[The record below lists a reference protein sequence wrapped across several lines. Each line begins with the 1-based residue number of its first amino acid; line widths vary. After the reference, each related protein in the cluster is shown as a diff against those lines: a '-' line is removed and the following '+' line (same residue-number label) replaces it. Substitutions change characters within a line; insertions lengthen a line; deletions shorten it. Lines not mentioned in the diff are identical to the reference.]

1 MRAVD
6 QNAIGNSANNAD
18 QATDTSREETDE
30 MTLQMDDIIDDE
42 TVDNDAFAAKKGL
55 LDGRVAPVFA
65 LFLLASWTAF
75 YVWAVLSQGIAPL
88 AAPPS
93 QWAGWIVEW
102 SIPVLLLGVGWLLV
116 MRNSRA
122 ESRRFANSAA
132 LLSNES
138 AELENRLTVVNR
150 ELSLAREF
158 LASQSLELESLGRI
172 ASERLSERANE
183 LQALVQD
190 NGAQVEAI
198 GTASE
203 TALANMTRLRDDL
216 PVVAN
221 SARDMSNQI
230 GNAGRTA
237 KDQLDEL
244 EAGFARIDEAGGA
257 SEAKVAGVGEQ
268 VEGVLT
274 NLQSQLS
281 SIEGLVTGRYEA
293 LSRQA
298 EEYRATIS
306 ESETEI
312 LSAMKDRVT
321 VLQSETRAVAQSIVE
336 GEKSAETTLRASIGR
351 LQGEMIAMIG
361 KVDELDGKAVESAKV
376 RIKALHHEAGQFD
389 EKLAQRDAKFIE
401 EVEKRQSAF
410 ETREAQASETLSQRL
425 TQLDDLLAERREAQ
439 KVETAKLVAEGGAL
453 NEEVQRFNELVGQVG
468 ANSEATRATLSN
480 SINSLDEQ
488 LASKQVLLA
497 ETETQLAKLTEDGIR
512 LLEIIQ
518 SGAQHSREDLP
529 QAIAAAASDLGSV
542 EERAEALTGVMFKT
556 SQHSSELTDKLVQAQ
571 SEIEKTDTSIDAIQS
586 KLAEQSEDTLAKL
599 QGLRTRLSDLSN
611 ESEDLATGAQDSLR
625 EALGQLETATK
636 SAFNTLEEGAR
647 EKIDALANSISGD
660 AVEALEDALRVK
672 SAEAIGALEQSASHA
687 SGVSREAT
695 IQLRDQLAKVNEL
708 TANLEQ
714 RIARARELSEEQVNN
729 DFSKRMALITD
740 SLNSNA
746 IDISA
751 ALSSEVSDNAW
762 DDYLKGDRGIFTR
775 RAVSLIDSGDARD
788 ISELY
793 QSDEAFKANVS
804 RYIHDFEAMLRS
816 MLSTREG
823 NALSVTMLGSNMGKL
838 YVLLAQAIER
848 FRN

>member
-1 MRAVD
+1 MHAVD
-6 QNAIGNSANNAD
+6 KNTVRNSVKNDEQSAD
-18 QATDTSREETDE
+18 ISEEELDE
-30 MTLQMDDIIDDE
+30 MTLQMDDIVDE
-42 TVDNDAFAAKKGL
+42 EPVDNDDLELKHGL
-55 LDGRVAPVFA
+55 LDGRLAPTLAFI
-65 LFLLASWTAF
+65 LLAAWTSF
-75 YVWAVLSQGIAPL
+75 YVWAVLSDPIAPL
-88 AAPPS
+88 SAQPS
-93 QWAGWIVEW
+93 QWAGWVVDW
-102 SIPVLLLGVGWLLV
+102 SIPVLLLGVGWLLI

-122 ESRRFANSAA
+122 ESRRFAASAA

-138 AELENRLTVVNR
+138 AELENRLAVVNR

-158 LASQSLELESLGRI
+158 LAAQSLELESLGRI
-172 ASERLSERANE
+172 ASERLSERASE
-183 LQALVQD
+183 LQNLIQD
-190 NGAQVEAI
+190 NGVQVDAI

-237 KDQLDEL
+237 KEQLSEL
-244 EAGFARIDEAGGA
+244 ETGFARIDEAGSA
-257 SEAKVAGVGEQ
+257 SETRVSGIGEQ
-268 VEGVLT
+268 VDSALS

-281 SIEGLVTGRYEA
+281 SIESLVSGRYEA
-293 LSRQA
+293 LSKQA
-298 EEYRATIS
+298 EEYRSTIS
-306 ESETEI
+306 ESESEI

-321 VLQSETRAVAQSIVE
+321 VLQSETRAVAQSIGE
-336 GEKSAETTLRASIGR
+336 AEKSSEAKLRAAIER
-351 LQGEMIAMIG
+351 LQGEMVAMIG
-361 KVDELDGKAVESAKV
+361 KVDELDGKAVESAKA
-376 RIKALHHEAGQFD
+376 RIKALHAEAGQFD
-389 EKLAQRDAKFIE
+389 DKLAQRDAKFIE
-401 EVEKRQSAF
+401 EMEKRQSEF

-425 TQLDDLLAERREAQ
+425 TQLDDLLAERREAH
-439 KVETAKLVAEGGAL
+439 KDETERLVAEGSAL
-453 NEEVQRFNELVGQVG
+453 NDEVQRFNELVGQVG
-468 ANSEATRATLSN
+468 ANSEATRTSLSN
-480 SINSLDEQ
+480 SIDRLDEQ
-488 LASKQVLLA
+488 LSSKQALLA
-497 ETETQLAKLTEDGIR
+497 ETEAQLAKLTEDGIR

-529 QAIAAAASDLGSV
+529 QAIAVAAADLGTV
-542 EERAEALTGVMFKT
+542 EERASALCGVMFTT
-556 SQHSSELTDKLVQAQ
+556 SQKSTELTDNLTKAQ
-571 SEIEKTDTSIDAIQS
+571 DEIKEADAAIGAIHS
-586 KLAEQSEDTLAKL
+586 HFNEQSEEALAKV
-599 QGLRTRLSDLSN
+599 QGLRARLNELSSQ
-611 ESEDLATGAQDSLR
+611 SEEFATDAQDSLR
-625 EALGQLETATK
+625 EALAKLETATK
-636 SAFNTLEEGAR
+636 EAFETLETGAR

-660 AVEALEDALRVK
+660 AIEALETALRTQ

-687 SGVSREAT
+687 SGVGREAT
-695 IQLRDQLAKVNEL
+695 VQLRDQLARVNEL

-729 DFSKRMALITD
+729 DFSRRMALITD

-751 ALSSEVSDNAW
+751 ALASEVSDTAW

-775 RAVSLIDSGDARD
+775 RAVSLIDSREARE

-804 RYIHDFEAMLRS
+804 RFIHDFEAMLRS

-823 NALSVTMLGSNMGKL
+823 NALSVTMLGSDMGKL

>member
-6 QNAIGNSANNAD
+6 QKTIGNSVNNAE
-18 QATDTSREETDE
+18 QTSEKPNEEADE
-30 MTLQMDDIIDDE
+30 MTLQMDDIIEDE
-42 TVDNDAFAAKKGL
+42 TVDNGDFEVRQGL
-55 LDGRVAPVFA
+55 LDGRLAPVFTI
-65 LFLLASWTAF
+65 FLLAAWTAF
-75 YVWAVLSQGIAPL
+75 YVWAVISQGIAL
-88 AAPPS
+88 SAAPPA
-93 QWAGWIVEW
+93 QWASWIVEW
-102 SIPVLLLGVGWLLV
+102 ATPVLLLGVGWLLI
-116 MRNSRA
+116 MRNSRV
-122 ESRRFANSAA
+122 ESQRFAASAA

-138 AELENRLTVVNR
+138 AELENRLAVVNR

-172 ASERLSERANE
+172 ASERLSERASE
-183 LQALVQD
+183 LQTLIQD
-190 NGAQVEAI
+190 NGAQVDAI

-244 EAGFARIDEAGGA
+244 ESGFARIDEAGTA
-257 SEAKVAGVGEQ
+257 SETKVAGVGEQ
-268 VEGVLT
+268 VEGVL
-274 NLQSQLS
+274 NSLQTQLS
-281 SIEGLVTGRYEA
+281 SIESLVSGRYEA
-293 LSRQA
+293 LAQKA
-298 EEYRATIS
+298 EEYRGTIS

-321 VLQSETRAVAQSIVE
+321 VLQSETRAVAQSI
-336 GEKSAETTLRASIGR
+336 GDAEKTAETTLRASIER

-361 KVDELDGKAVESAKV
+361 KVDELDGKAVESAKM
-376 RIKALHHEAGQFD
+376 RIKALHTEAGQFD
-389 EKLAQRDAKFIE
+389 NKLAQRDAKFIE
-401 EVEKRQSAF
+401 EMEKRQSAF

-425 TQLDDLLAERREAQ
+425 TQLDDMLAERREAQ
-439 KVETAKLVAEGGAL
+439 RIETEKLVAEGGAL
-453 NEEVQRFNELVGQVG
+453 NEEVERFNELVGQVG
-468 ANSEATRATLSN
+468 ANSEATRASLSN

-488 LASKQVLLA
+488 LSSKQVLLA
-497 ETETQLAKLTEDGIR
+497 ETEAQLAKLTEDGIR

-529 QAIAAAASDLGSV
+529 NAIATAAADLGAV
-542 EERAEALTGVMFKT
+542 EERAAALSGVMFKT
-556 SQHSSELTDKLVQAQ
+556 SQHSTELTDNLVRAQ
-571 SEIEKTDTSIDAIQS
+571 GEIEKTDASIETIQS
-586 KLAEQSEDTLAKL
+586 GLTEHSEDTLAKL
-599 QGLRTRLSDLSN
+599 QGLRSRLSDLSS
-611 ESEDLATGAQDSLR
+611 ESEDFANGAQDSLR
-625 EALGQLETATK
+625 GALKQLEEATK

-660 AVEALEDALRVK
+660 AVEALENALRAK

-695 IQLRDQLAKVNEL
+695 IQLRDQLTKVNEL
-708 TANLEQ
+708 TTNLEQ

-729 DFSKRMALITD
+729 DFSRRMALITD

-751 ALSSEVSDNAW
+751 ALSSQVSDTAW

-775 RAVSLIDSGDARD
+775 RAVSLIDSGEARD
-788 ISELY
+788 ISDLY
-793 QSDEAFKANVS
+793 QSDEEFKANVS
-804 RYIHDFEAMLRS
+804 RFIHDFEAMLRS

-823 NALSVTMLGSNMGKL
+823 NALSVTMLGSDMGKL

>member
-1 MRAVD
+1 M
-6 QNAIGNSANNAD
+6 
-18 QATDTSREETDE
+18 
-30 MTLQMDDIIDDE
+30 
-42 TVDNDAFAAKKGL
+42 
-55 LDGRVAPVFA
+55 
-65 LFLLASWTAF
+65 
-75 YVWAVLSQGIAPL
+75 
-88 AAPPS
+88 
-93 QWAGWIVEW
+93 
-102 SIPVLLLGVGWLLV
+102 
-116 MRNSRA
+116 
-122 ESRRFANSAA
+122 
-132 LLSNES
+132 
-138 AELENRLTVVNR
+138 
-150 ELSLAREF
+150 
-158 LASQSLELESLGRI
+158 
-172 ASERLSERANE
+172 
-183 LQALVQD
+183 
-190 NGAQVEAI
+190 
-198 GTASE
+198 
-203 TALANMTRLRDDL
+203 
-216 PVVAN
+216 
-221 SARDMSNQI
+221 
-230 GNAGRTA
+230 
-237 KDQLDEL
+237 
-244 EAGFARIDEAGGA
+244 
-257 SEAKVAGVGEQ
+257 
-268 VEGVLT
+268 
-274 NLQSQLS
+274 
-281 SIEGLVTGRYEA
+281 
-293 LSRQA
+293 
-298 EEYRATIS
+298 
-306 ESETEI
+306 
-312 LSAMKDRVT
+312 
-321 VLQSETRAVAQSIVE
+321 
-336 GEKSAETTLRASIGR
+336 
-351 LQGEMIAMIG
+351 
-361 KVDELDGKAVESAKV
+361 
-376 RIKALHHEAGQFD
+376 
-389 EKLAQRDAKFIE
+389 
-401 EVEKRQSAF
+401 
-410 ETREAQASETLSQRL
+410 
-425 TQLDDLLAERREAQ
+425 
-439 KVETAKLVAEGGAL
+439 
-453 NEEVQRFNELVGQVG
+453 GQVG

-480 SINSLDEQ
+480 SVNSLYEQ

-647 EKIDALANSISGD
+647 EKIDALANPISGD